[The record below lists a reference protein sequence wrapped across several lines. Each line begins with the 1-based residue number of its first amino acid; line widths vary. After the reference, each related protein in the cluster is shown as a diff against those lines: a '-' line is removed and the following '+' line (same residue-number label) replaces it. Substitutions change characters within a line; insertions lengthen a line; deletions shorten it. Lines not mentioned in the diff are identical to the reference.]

1 MNAVDFTKLSHSQ
14 ALEHLRSAQD
24 KVTVCFERRPETS
37 SSESPVLYQ
46 DLTVTLGKKAGKGLG
61 LSLVGRRDGPGV
73 FISALVPGG
82 VAENTGKL
90 VQGDQIIKVNDKD
103 LSNATQVTR
112 QSASSLSSPGDIY
125 RTLLWLISRWQWVT
139 LSW

>member
-14 ALEHLRSAQD
+14 ALEQLRSAQD
-24 KVTVCFERRPETS
+24 KVTLCFERRPEAS
-37 SSESPVLYQ
+37 SQEAGESVLYQ

-73 FISALVPGG
+73 FISALVSGG

-103 LSNATQVTR
+103 LSEATQVTTAER
-112 QSASSLSSPGDIY
+112 
-125 RTLLWLISRWQWVT
+125 
-139 LSW
+139 